1 MLEATN
7 LLEAQNEQ
15 QEAELAER
23 NEALEMVQCDIY
35 RLERV
40 AASNGIEEDA
50 ELVKALSEALEQ
62 NKEVRRRVKLP
73 LSACNSFH

>member
-7 LLEAQNEQ
+7 LLEAQNDQ

-23 NEALEMVQCDIY
+23 NEALEMAQCDIY
-35 RLERV
+35 RLERA

-62 NKEVRRRVKLP
+62 NKEVRRRESRWLAA
-73 LSACNSFH
+73 ACN